1 MRVSTSTKASML
13 ACGSCRP
20 RIHTTSVRDG
30 STVSGQPPRPEE
42 PEQPK
47 MGLFQTP
54 ARRGRAPTRKPLN
67 LPGQCPPAD
76 QCDASPTSLFTP
88 YVAPTRWRSVF
99 AAPVRGVLVIRTVAP
114 LPFTMLS
121 SPSHSIVMSIADL
134 AVWFVGYA
142 GANAMWYAATMAAA
156 ADFDASKS

>member
-54 ARRGRAPTRKPLN
+54 ARVDSGAGVRWLIAIGLIVAATACGPNAAPITLDAQATPTPVPWKLEPT
-67 LPGQCPPAD
+67 PTAGPP
-76 QCDASPTSLFTP
+76 TLT
-88 YVAPTRWRSVF
+88 
-99 AAPVRGVLVIRTVAP
+99 AAPVAPAATPTGSPRFAPTVVLPPFGATATPAP
-114 LPFTMLS
+114 L
-121 SPSHSIVMSIADL
+121 
-134 AVWFVGYA
+134 
-142 GANAMWYAATMAAA
+142 GARPI
-156 ADFDASKS
+156 

>member
-54 ARRGRAPTRKPLN
+54 VRSGGETTWRVPSLSVPDTKSTVRVIEIERCEGARLFLERARSF
-67 LPGQCPPAD
+67 LPGFPLTDRNA
-76 QCDASPTSLFTP
+76 AA
-88 YVAPTRWRSVF
+88 VAQICQRLDGIP
-99 AAPVRGVLVIRTVAP
+99 
-114 LPFTMLS
+114 
-121 SPSHSIVMSIADL
+121 L
-134 AVWFVGYA
+134 AVEL
-142 GANAMWYAATMAAA
+142 AAA
-156 ADFDASKS
+156 RVSALGVEQILTRL